1 MQRNTICSQN
11 LLSYLPC
18 EMGWMTVLGGEGRD
32 LSCSE
37 RDHFVFVFCIS
48 VDPAF
53 REWKAW

>member
-1 MQRNTICSQN
+1 MA
-11 LLSYLPC
+11 
-18 EMGWMTVLGGEGRD
+18 VLDGEGRD